1 MRVGTVAS
9 LWRYPV
15 KSMRGEQVTS
25 AFMGFAGIY
34 GDRIFA
40 FTSTASPPGFP
51 YLTGRT
57 QQAML
62 QYQPRFREA
71 ELAAR
76 PASFAAAEQI
86 SAGSNLTL
94 VYADPASLGVEVRT
108 PAGELLAIDDEAL
121 ISLLGVGI
129 DAANNI
135 ALVKSQRALTDCRP
149 ASLFS
154 MQTAHQLQQEMG
166 VPVDHR
172 RFRANIFMDLE
183 SGIGF
188 AEDAWVGRSV
198 RIGPQVTIRIVKRDG
213 RCKMITLD
221 PDTGAANP
229 AFFKQVQQAH
239 GGTAGVYGAVL
250 AEGMLHQGDIIELL
264 D

>member
-1 MRVGTVAS
+1 
-9 LWRYPV
+9 
-15 KSMRGEQVTS
+15 MRGEQVAA

-62 QYQPRFREA
+62 QYQPVFRDA
-71 ELAAR
+71 ELAAL
-76 PASFAAAEQI
+76 PPSYAAAELV
-86 SAGSNLTL
+86 SPGSNLTL
-94 VYADPASLGVEVRT
+94 VYTDPAALGVEVQT
-108 PAGELLAIDDEAL
+108 PTGERLAIEDAAL
-121 ISLLGVGI
+121 ISMLGTGI
-129 DAANNI
+129 DSANSL

-154 MQTAHQLQQEMG
+154 MQTARQLEREMG
-166 VPVDHR
+166 VHVDHR
-172 RFRANIFMDLE
+172 RFRANIYVDLA
-183 SGIGF
+183 SDNGF
-188 AEDAWVGRSV
+188 GEDAWVGRSV
-198 RIGPQVTIRIVKRDG
+198 RIGSQVTIRIVKRDS

-221 PDTGAANP
+221 PATGASNP

-250 AEGMLHQGDIIELL
+250 AEGMLHQGDAIELL
-264 D
+264 E